1 MCAATSRPPRPARGP
16 TRDPRT
22 PPFRLRY
29 VHSPAAGNSAAEA
42 STKAD
47 EAATADELP
56 VTLDGSSDEDKPVS
70 GVRLAASPGKPDFF
84 VTLDFALDS
93 LYENDMLDSVP
104 VAPGEQ
110 SLHEHAVAAARALA
124 ASRAHGLSH
133 KRKQRGSAPPAAVYA
148 VASWRR
154 RVQ

>member
-1 MCAATSRPPRPARGP
+1 MCAATSRPPRPARGS

-70 GVRLAASPGKPDFF
+70 GVRLAASPGKPDVF

-93 LYENDMLDSVP
+93 LYENDMLESVP